1 MIKRSEKLAF
11 MQVMDGTS
19 TVYKRMTGFTELS
32 VSKNPKEYT
41 RKYIDESAERNAV
54 VGYSTSI
61 SYKLDYEPD
70 NDVHKVFAQ
79 IADNELTGDD
89 AVRSIVIVDLTAP
102 CENDGFKAIKRS
114 FSVIPSAEGDD
125 SETYTLSG
133 NMKASGEIVFG
144 TAETEDDWQ
153 TLTFT
158 EAE

>member
-11 MQVMDGTS
+11 MQVTESGNS
-19 TVYKRMTGFTELS
+19 VYRRMTGFTELS
-32 VSKNPKEYT
+32 VSKNPKEYS

-54 VGYSTSI
+54 VGYSPSI
-61 SYKLDYEPD
+61 SYKMDYEPS
-70 NDVHKVFAQ
+70 NTVHNEFSQ
-79 IADNELTGDD
+79 ISDRELTGEN
-89 AVRSIVIVDLTAP
+89 AVRNIVIVDLTTADNSGA
-102 CENDGFKAIKRS
+102 CNAIKRA
-114 FSVIPSAEGDD
+114 FSIIPSAEGDD